1 MEVLWAPWRYRYVES
16 ATASTERSC
25 IFCEAVRDADDEKHL
40 VVYRSRHSIAM
51 LNLYPYNTAHTMVAP
66 RRHVPSIELL
76 TDEELLDLFKLVSVV
91 MKALRMEYKPQ
102 GFNVGVNVGRVAGA
116 GIESHVHVHVVPRWS
131 GDTNFMP
138 VIAGTKVIPEDLRTT
153 WRRVKKAIS
162 LVLSGE
168 GRLVDDEGARFERST
183 R

>member
-1 MEVLWAPWRYRYVES
+1 MEILWAPWRARYVEKAAKGES
-16 ATASTERSC
+16 KC
-25 IFCEAVRDADDEKHL
+25 IFCEALRDGDDEAHL

-76 TDEELLDLFKLVSVV
+76 SDEELLDLFKLVTLV
-91 MKALRMEYKPQ
+91 MKAIRREYNPH
-102 GFNVGVNVGRVAGA
+102 GFNVGINVGRVAGA

-138 VIAGTKVIPEDLRTT
+138 VVAGTKVMPEDLRTT
-153 WRRVKKAIS
+153 WLRVKKAIES
-162 LVLSGE
+162 VLSEEALEMMRVRG
-168 GRLVDDEGARFERST
+168 
-183 R
+183 